1 MKRLLLVAVFS
12 TVACAAGLAKSGT
25 FSAMPPSLA
34 GINTAAP
41 AYTRE
46 DERLVSEIAG
56 SILNIA
62 AFADHFEPGD
72 SFQVRNAPASR
83 GVNRFSLTRRAE
95 VFTIELNDHVW
106 RPAGYVRLAR
116 SFMADG
122 AESTLT
128 EDPALDPAPVN
139 SVLDAGAIAAQ
150 NLRLSRLLA
159 EHPRSPALHQR
170 AALLLGVAAR
180 QQTGAE
186 RRRLLCRMTAH
197 LAVAR
202 ALHQGRLDGEGL
214 LAERQLAALA
224 AREMP
229 IAASASVAGG
239 AGPEGP
245 ATFGDIPRLQI
256 LPFASASATQ
266 R

>member
-1 MKRLLLVAVFS
+1 
-12 TVACAAGLAKSGT
+12 
-25 FSAMPPSLA
+25 MPPSLA

-72 SFQVRNAPASR
+72 SFQVRNAGAS
-83 GVNRFSLTRRAE
+83 GAVNRFSLTRRAE

-106 RPAGYVRLAR
+106 RPTGYVRLAR

-122 AESTLT
+122 ADASLT
-128 EDPALDPAPVN
+128 EDPAVDPTALN
-139 SVLDAGAIAAQ
+139 SVLDAGGVAGQ
-150 NLRLSRLLA
+150 NFRLSKLLA

-170 AALLLGVAAR
+170 AALLLAAAAR
-180 QQTGAE
+180 QQTGDA
-186 RRRLLCRMTAH
+186 RRVLLCRMTAH

-202 ALHQGRLDGEGL
+202 ALHQGRLDAEGQ
-214 LAERQLAALA
+214 LAERQLAGLA
-224 AREMP
+224 ARETP
-229 IAASASVAGG
+229 VASSATVTGP
-239 AGPEGP
+239 AGPDGP
-245 ATFGDIPRLQI
+245 ATFGDTPRLQI
-256 LPFASASATQ
+256 VPSASASAQ
-266 R
+266 PR